1 MRAKVVIISN
11 VTGCGLT
18 QQGKE
23 RHKLVGVLDRTPP
36 FIGLLL
42 TPLFLQLAESLRAAI
57 LILYKNLT
65 RTRVCVCAVKPFS
78 I

>member
-1 MRAKVVIISN
+1 MSPAEVYLSKAKQKTSWQESFSELLQLAIY
-11 VTGCGLT
+11 
-18 QQGKE
+18 
-23 RHKLVGVLDRTPP
+23 RTP
-36 FIGLLL
+36 ID
-42 TPLFLQLAESLRAAI
+42 PLFLQLAESLRAAI